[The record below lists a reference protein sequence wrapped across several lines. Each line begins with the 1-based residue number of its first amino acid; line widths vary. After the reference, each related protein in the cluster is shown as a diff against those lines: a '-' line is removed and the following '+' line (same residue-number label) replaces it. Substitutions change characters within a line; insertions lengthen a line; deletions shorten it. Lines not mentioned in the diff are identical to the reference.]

1 METGTAVSRPL
12 GKVNP
17 PKQELKIPYEN
28 TPNIK
33 KKYSQNHN
41 SYYLLTTNTCQTLCQ
56 RSMKE
61 MVPFLNHK

>member
-33 KKYSQNHN
+33 KNI
-41 SYYLLTTNTCQTLCQ
+41 
-56 RSMKE
+56 
-61 MVPFLNHK
+61 HKITIATIY

>member
-17 PKQELKIPYEN
+17 PKQEFKIPYEN

-33 KKYSQNHN
+33 KKIFTKSQ
-41 SYYLLTTNTCQTLCQ
+41 
-56 RSMKE
+56 
-61 MVPFLNHK
+61 